1 MSYYPIFIPIIPGG
15 GGGGPIHPAGV
26 IVLLGITGGIYWIY
40 SKNIR
45 ARADLKIKYGNSDK
59 NMVYVRIK
67 EYNYPL
73 SVKTSIINGR
83 CLENKGYTIN
93 NAYEYNG
100 YTVSRKDCAQ
110 FSKEDFIAD
119 CKECDVK
126 TAIQYKYQTIFLNS
140 KKIKKEFAWHNSFKD
155 KLE

>member
-1 MSYYPIFIPIIPGG
+1 MSYYPVFIPINPGG
-15 GGGGPIHPAGV
+15 GGGGPIHPFGA

-45 ARADLKIKYGNSDK
+45 ARADLKIKYANSDK

-73 SVKTSIINGR
+73 RLKSSIINGK
-83 CLENKGYTIN
+83 CIENKGYQLN
-93 NAYEYNG
+93 SAYDFKG
-100 YTVSRKDCAQ
+100 YTISRRDGAPI
-110 FSKEDFIAD
+110 SKEDFIAD
-119 CKECDVK
+119 CKECNVR
-126 TAIQYKYQTIFLNS
+126 TAIQYKYTTIFLNS
-140 KKIKKEFAWHNSFKD
+140 KKIKKEVAWHDSFKD

>member
-1 MSYYPIFIPIIPGG
+1 MTYYPVFIPISP

-40 SKNIR
+40 NKNIR
-45 ARADLKIKYGNSDK
+45 ARVDLKLKYANSDK
-59 NMVYVRIK
+59 DMIYVRIK

-73 SVKTSIINGR
+73 SVKSSIINGI

-93 NAYEYNG
+93 NAYEYKG
-100 YTVSRKDCAQ
+100 YTISRRDGAPI
-110 FSKEDFIAD
+110 SKEEFMGD

-126 TAIQYKYQTIFLNS
+126 TAIQYKYTTIFLNS
-140 KKIKKEFAWHNSFKD
+140 KKIKKEVAWQDTFKD